1 MLFYRLDANEGESMR
16 ATKIATIAVLAL
28 LGAGCP
34 NKERNESIEAM
45 NKGIDNFNKG
55 SSALAVQEFKHA
67 TESYR
72 ENHQAWY
79 NLGQVYAKDKKWK
92 DAKEAFTEA
101 AKYKKDDAMYQMW
114 LGISRYQD
122 GDLEVAQTSLDEAV
136 RLNPDLYRAYWYLG
150 LTHRDSDRPKEAAQ
164 AWTQAAQLNPLFGPP
179 FSQLGL
185 LYLQWDQVDAAL
197 KVLQQAALN
206 VKDDR
211 DLTDVYYY
219 LGLAYDAQKNYDKA
233 IEAYSKAVE
242 LRGDNLDAKFQRG
255 LAYAAKGDKANAKKD
270 LEEYNKGGQ
279 NSFNK
284 TQANKV
290 LMQLL
295 AAEGITP
302 PANPLPPR

>member
-1 MLFYRLDANEGESMR
+1 
-16 ATKIATIAVLAL
+16 
-28 LGAGCP
+28 
-34 NKERNESIEAM
+34 M
-45 NKGIDNFNKG
+45 NKGIDNYNKG

-67 TESYR
+67 TEAYR

-114 LGISRYQD
+114 LGISRYED

-150 LTHRDSDRPKEAAQ
+150 KVHRDSDRPKEAAQ

-185 LYLQWDQVDAAL
+185 LYLEWDQVDAAL

-233 IEAYSKAVE
+233 IEAYGKALE

-279 NSFNK
+279 SSFNK

-295 AAEGITP
+295 AAEGVTP
-302 PANPLPPR
+302 PQNPLPPH